1 MYLLSIGDRHLENLM
16 VTKDGKLFHI
26 DFGFILGKHP
36 PLKEMGA
43 TQIRL
48 NEAMISGMGGQG
60 SEDYKKFVSLTLQV
74 FSQLRNHRCEILN
87 LFTLMVDANLPDL
100 PAEDYQNILLKLND
114 RFMPLLTPEEAENKF
129 KLILQSSI
137 NSLMA
142 EFHEKMHI
150 FAVSMKY

>member
-48 NEAMISGMGGQG
+48 NEAMISGMGGQN

-74 FSQLRNHRCEILN
+74 FS
-87 LFTLMVDANLPDL
+87 
-100 PAEDYQNILLKLND
+100 
-114 RFMPLLTPEEAENKF
+114 
-129 KLILQSSI
+129 
-137 NSLMA
+137 
-142 EFHEKMHI
+142 
-150 FAVSMKY
+150 